1 MKKNLASPPGTY
13 TCNDY
18 RQEQILLSLIR
29 RLEDNGLAESEKELL
44 RRHIKKLEAD
54 LGME

>member
-1 MKKNLASPPGTY
+1 MKKDLSSPPGTY

-29 RLEDNGLAESEKELL
+29 RLEDDGLAESEKELM

-54 LGME
+54 LGMA